1 MNTANKKTA
10 DYKGWEFDFL
20 TVFFS
25 SLFVCPPWSLFQQ
38 GCSAEMTFEHKSSR
52 LEPLH
57 PQPQRRAHNLSTST
71 HKSLLCS
78 ETQTAAVCKS
88 KGLKVPISYSYEYS
102 LAASKIIHFIL
113 WECFDTYCQVFM
125 LSYCQAKKQRRC
137 LQWCLW
143 RSPGP
148 YLSHISRPPP
158 SPASWPQ

>member
-52 LEPLH
+52 HEPLH